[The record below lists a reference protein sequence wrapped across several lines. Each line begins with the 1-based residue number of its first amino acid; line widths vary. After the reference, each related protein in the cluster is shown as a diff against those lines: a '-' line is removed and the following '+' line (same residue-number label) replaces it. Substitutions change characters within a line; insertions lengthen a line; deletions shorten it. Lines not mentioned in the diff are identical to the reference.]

1 MLKDIMLPRRAK
13 GRTRN
18 ADDVKRLGG
27 GLVLYHRATHS
38 ENPQPQQIPLLQA
51 LNPTQKSASRRGRG
65 DGRQTEQ
72 LRDRKNIGCFWTGSA
87 GAPGLPVTIL
97 GPGGSPRPPPPL
109 GETHVIIVYIWRYGC
124 QVAGERR
131 PYLAIQ
137 MSDYLSVAFSLS
149 LNY

>member
-51 LNPTQKSASRRGRG
+51 HNPTQKSASRRGRG
-65 DGRQTEQ
+65 DGRKTEQ

-87 GAPGLPVTIL
+87 SAPGLPVTIL

-109 GETHVIIVYIWRYGC
+109 GETRDNCLHLALWVSSGW
-124 QVAGERR
+124 GEEALS
-131 PYLAIQ
+131 LAIQ